1 MGMNALLPLNRLQR
15 KVMLIIIVIIVV
27 PMLITGWI
35 SASWIAGRTDESI
48 ERWLREAAQVNKD
61 SLDHLHENSRLFA
74 ELLEETTQGLLN
86 LKAGQSPVPRQ
97 LWRLA
102 KQLGINLVQVYD
114 YDSQLI
120 YSSHPIR
127 LATHWS
133 HGQDSAVVKVDQAG
147 KSLLAAITIMRI
159 PHDQPRHYR
168 LVLGTLFDKELL
180 YRLSQTSG
188 LKTRLF
194 YPRNGDFAKA
204 FSEEEQPLRLRL
216 PADAFDALSQRQ
228 SYYSTTAEAGQY
240 WGLYTP
246 LIDATGQ
253 VEAVLFSGLQH
264 QGSAR
269 LLTDQLSLT
278 LVISLLGIF
287 LASVTGMLLG
297 HIVIRPV
304 ESLRHGVMKL
314 AAQDFRASIPVT
326 SHDELGELAQSF
338 NAMAQRL
345 REARDEQRREFQ
357 RDKIAALGELSLAM
371 AHEIRNPI
379 GVIKTASRLMESS
392 QDPARRAE
400 LRRMIH
406 EESQRLDHLLN
417 DFQQLARHRRPEFAD
432 IDPLEPLNAALQV
445 LLAGRDNIEVVQKT
459 GHHDRQVRA
468 DRELLR
474 QAWIN
479 LVRNALD
486 AMGEGPG
493 RLVVRTI
500 VDDDTLSVTLQ
511 DSGPGISRELM
522 TRLFEPFFTTK
533 EHGSGLGLTIA
544 STLAEA
550 SGAYLELVPEVKSG
564 ACIAMRFP
572 VAGGEE

>member
-1 MGMNALLPLNRLQR
+1 MNVHLPFNRLQR
-15 KVMLIIIVIIVV
+15 KVLLVIIVIIVV
-27 PMLITGWI
+27 PMLVTGWF

-48 ERWLREAAQVNKD
+48 EHWIREAAQVNKD
-61 SLDHLHENSRLFA
+61 SLDRIHENSRLFA
-74 ELLEETTQGLLN
+74 DVLEESTQGTLN
-86 LKAGQSPVPRQ
+86 LEAGQSPVPKP
-97 LWRLA
+97 LWKLA
-102 KQLGINLVQVYD
+102 KQLDINLVQLYD
-114 YDSQLI
+114 YDNRLI

-127 LATHWS
+127 LATYWS
-133 HGQDSAVVKVDQAG
+133 RGQDSAVVKVDQAG
-147 KSLLAAITIMRI
+147 KSLLAAITIVRI
-159 PHDQPRHYR
+159 PRDQPRHYR

-180 YRLSQTSG
+180 NRLSRTSG

-194 YPRNGDFAKA
+194 YPRGGDFAKA
-204 FSEEEQPLRLRL
+204 FSEEEQPLKLRL
-216 PADAFDALSQRQ
+216 PESAFEALNHHRA
-228 SYYSTTAEAGQY
+228 YYSREAEGGRY

-246 LIDATGQ
+246 LVDATGQ

-278 LVISLLGIF
+278 VVITLLGIL
-287 LASVTGMLLG
+287 LAGVTGLLLG
-297 HIVIRPV
+297 RLVIRPV
-304 ESLRHGVMKL
+304 EYLRRGVMKL

-326 SHDELGELAQSF
+326 SQDELGELARAF
-338 NAMAQRL
+338 NDMAQRL
-345 REARDEQRREFQ
+345 REARDAQRREFQ

-379 GVIKTASRLMESS
+379 GVINTASRLMESS
-392 QDPARRAE
+392 RDPDRRAE
-400 LRRMIH
+400 LRRMIR
-406 EESQRLDHLLN
+406 EESLRLDRLLN

-432 IDPLEPLNAALQV
+432 IDPLEPLDAALQV
-445 LLAGRDNIEVVQKT
+445 QLAGRDDIEVVREA
-459 GHHDRQVRA
+459 GHQDRRVRA

-493 RLVVRTI
+493 RLVVRSSL
-500 VDDDTLSVTLQ
+500 DDNTLSVSLQ

-533 EHGSGLGLTIA
+533 DHGSGLGLTIA

-550 SGAYLELVPEVKSG
+550 NGAYLELVPEVETG
-564 ACIAMRFP
+564 TCIAMRFP
-572 VAGGEE
+572 IAGGEE

>member
-1 MGMNALLPLNRLQR
+1 MNARPTHNRLQR
-15 KVMLIIIVIIVV
+15 KVMIIIIVIIVA
-27 PMLITGWI
+27 PMLITGLI
-35 SASWIAGRTDESI
+35 SATWIAGRTDESI
-48 ERWLREAAQVNKD
+48 EHWIREAAQVNKD
-61 SLDHLHENSRLFA
+61 SLDRIHENSRLFA
-74 ELLEETTQGLLN
+74 DVLEESTQGKLT
-86 LKAGQSPVPRQ
+86 LKAGQSPVPAP

-102 KQLGINLVQVYD
+102 KQLDINLVQLYD
-114 YDSQLI
+114 YDNRLI
-120 YSSHPIR
+120 YSSHPIH
-127 LATHWS
+127 LATYWS
-133 HGQDSAVVKVDQAG
+133 RGQDSAVVKVDQAG
-147 KSLLAAITIMRI
+147 KSLLAGITIVRI

-180 YRLSQTSG
+180 NHLSQTSG

-204 FSEEEQPLRLRL
+204 FSEEEQPLKLRL
-216 PADAFDALSQRQ
+216 PASAFDALKHQQ
-228 SYYSTTAEAGQY
+228 AYYSTEAEAGQY

-253 VEAVLFSGLQH
+253 VEAVLFCGLRH

-278 LVISLLGIF
+278 FVITLLGIL
-287 LASVTGMLLG
+287 LASVTGTVLG
-297 HIVIRPV
+297 RIVIRPV
-304 ESLRHGVMKL
+304 ENLRHGVMKL

-326 SHDELGELAQSF
+326 SRDELGELAQAF
-338 NAMAQRL
+338 NDMALRL
-345 REARDEQRREFQ
+345 REARDAQRREFQ

-379 GVIKTASRLMESS
+379 GVINTASRLMESS

-400 LRRMIH
+400 LRRMIR
-406 EESQRLDHLLN
+406 EESLRLDHLLN

-432 IDPLEPLNAALQV
+432 IDPLEPLDAALQV
-445 LLAGRDNIEVVQKT
+445 LLAGRDNIEVVRKA
-459 GHHDRQVRA
+459 GHHGRRVRA

-493 RLVVRTI
+493 RLVVRTS
-500 VDDDTLSVTLQ
+500 VDDNTLSVSLQ
-511 DSGPGISRELM
+511 DSGPGISQELM

-550 SGAYLELVPEVKSG
+550 SGAYLELVPEVKTG

>member
-1 MGMNALLPLNRLQR
+1 MNALLPLNRLQR
-15 KVMLIIIVIIVV
+15 KVLLIIIVIIVV
-27 PMLITGWI
+27 PMLITGWF

-61 SLDHLHENSRLFA
+61 SLDRIHDNSRLFA
-74 ELLEETTQGLLN
+74 DVLEESAHGVVN
-86 LKAGQSPVPRQ
+86 LKAGQSPVPKQ

-102 KQLGINLVQVYD
+102 NQLGINLVQVYD
-114 YDSQLI
+114 YDNRLI

-127 LATHWS
+127 LATYWS

-147 KSLLAAITIMRI
+147 KSLLAAITIVRI

-180 YRLSQTSG
+180 NRLSRTSG

-216 PADAFDALSQRQ
+216 PAGAFDALYQRQ
-228 SYYSTTAEAGQY
+228 AYYSTTAEAGQY

-246 LIDATGQ
+246 LVDATGQ
-253 VEAVLFSGLQH
+253 VEAVLFSGLLH

-269 LLTDQLSLT
+269 LLTDQLTLT
-278 LVISLLGIF
+278 LVITLLGIL
-287 LASVTGMLLG
+287 LAGVTGLVFG
-297 HIVIRPV
+297 RIVIRPV
-304 ESLRHGVMKL
+304 EYLRHGVMKL
-314 AAQDFRASIPVT
+314 AAQDFRAAIPVT
-326 SHDELGELAQSF
+326 SQDELGELAQAF

-345 REARDEQRREFQ
+345 RESRDEQRREFQ

-417 DFQQLARHRRPEFAD
+417 DFQQLARHRRPEFAE
-432 IDPLEPLNAALQV
+432 IDPLEPLDAALKV
-445 LLAGRDNIEVVQKT
+445 LLAGRDTIEVVRKA
-459 GHHDRQVRA
+459 GHHERRVRA

-493 RLVVRTI
+493 RLVVRSS
-500 VDDDTLSVTLQ
+500 VDDNILSVSLQ

-550 SGAYLELVPEVKSG
+550 SGAYLELVPEVKTG

>member
-1 MGMNALLPLNRLQR
+1 MNALLHLNRLQR
-15 KVMLIIIVIIVV
+15 KVLVIIIVIIVV

-61 SLDHLHENSRLFA
+61 SLDRIHANSRLFA
-74 ELLEETTQGLLN
+74 DVLEESTHGALN
-86 LKAGQSPVPRQ
+86 LKAGQSPVPKQ

-102 KQLGINLVQVYD
+102 NQLGINLVQVYD
-114 YDSQLI
+114 YENQLI

-127 LATHWS
+127 LATYWS
-133 HGQDSAVVKVDQAG
+133 HGQDRAVVKVDQAG
-147 KSLLAAITIMRI
+147 KSLLAAITIVRI

-180 YRLSQTSG
+180 NQLSQTSG

-204 FSEEEQPLRLRL
+204 FSEEEQPLRLLL
-216 PADAFDALSQRQ
+216 PPGAFDALYQRQ
-228 SYYSTTAEAGQY
+228 AYYSRAAEGGQY

-246 LIDATGQ
+246 LVDATGQ

-269 LLTDQLSLT
+269 LLTDELALT
-278 LVISLLGIF
+278 VVITLLGIL
-287 LASVTGMLLG
+287 LASVTGLVFG
-297 HIVIRPV
+297 RIVIRPV
-304 ESLRHGVMKL
+304 EYLRHGVMKL

-326 SHDELGELAQSF
+326 SHDELGELAQAF

-345 REARDEQRREFQ
+345 REARDAQRREFQ

-392 QDPARRAE
+392 QDPDRRAE
-400 LRRMIH
+400 LRRMIR
-406 EESQRLDHLLN
+406 EESMRLDHLLN

-432 IDPLEPLNAALQV
+432 IDPLEPLDAALQV
-445 LLAGRDNIEVVQKT
+445 LLAGRDNIEVVRKAE
-459 GHHDRQVRA
+459 HHDRQIRA

-479 LVRNALD
+479 LARNALD

-493 RLVVRTI
+493 RLVIRSS
-500 VDDDTLSVTLQ
+500 VDDNTLSVFLQ

-550 SGAYLELVPEVKSG
+550 NGAYLELVPDVESG

-572 VAGGEE
+572 IAGGEE

>member
-1 MGMNALLPLNRLQR
+1 
-15 KVMLIIIVIIVV
+15 
-27 PMLITGWI
+27 
-35 SASWIAGRTDESI
+35 
-48 ERWLREAAQVNKD
+48 
-61 SLDHLHENSRLFA
+61 
-74 ELLEETTQGLLN
+74 
-86 LKAGQSPVPRQ
+86 
-97 LWRLA
+97 
-102 KQLGINLVQVYD
+102 
-114 YDSQLI
+114 
-120 YSSHPIR
+120 
-127 LATHWS
+127 
-133 HGQDSAVVKVDQAG
+133 
-147 KSLLAAITIMRI
+147 
-159 PHDQPRHYR
+159 
-168 LVLGTLFDKELL
+168 
-180 YRLSQTSG
+180 
-188 LKTRLF
+188 
-194 YPRNGDFAKA
+194 
-204 FSEEEQPLRLRL
+204 LRLRL
-216 PADAFDALSQRQ
+216 PAGAFDALYQRQ
-228 SYYSTTAEAGQY
+228 SYYSTAAEAGQY

-246 LIDATGQ
+246 LVDATGQ

-278 LVISLLGIF
+278 VVISLLGIL

-297 HIVIRPV
+297 RIVIRPV

-326 SHDELGELAQSF
+326 SNDELGELAQSF

-445 LLAGRDNIEVVQKT
+445 LLAGRDNIEVVRKT

-486 AMGEGPG
+486 AMGDGPG
-493 RLVVRTI
+493 RLVVRTS
-500 VDDDTLSVTLQ
+500 VDDNILSVSLQ

-550 SGAYLELVPEVKSG
+550 SGAYLELVPEVKTG
-564 ACIAMRFP
+564 ACIAMRFQ

>member
-1 MGMNALLPLNRLQR
+1 MNALLPLNRLQR
-15 KVMLIIIVIIVV
+15 KVVLVIGVIIVV

-35 SASWIAGRTDESI
+35 SASWIAGRMDESI
-48 ERWLREAAQVNKD
+48 EHWIREAAQVNKV
-61 SLDHLHENSRLFA
+61 SLDRLHENSRLFSDV
-74 ELLEETTQGLLN
+74 LEESTQGALT
-86 LKAGQSPVPRQ
+86 LKAGQSPVPTP

-102 KQLGINLVQVYD
+102 NQLGINLVQLYD
-114 YDSQLI
+114 YDNRLI

-127 LATHWS
+127 LATYWS
-133 HGQDSAVVKVDQAG
+133 HGQDSAVVKADQDG
-147 KSLLAAITIMRI
+147 KSLLAAITIVRI
-159 PHDQPRHYR
+159 PRDQPRHYR

-180 YRLSQTSG
+180 NRLSQTSG

-204 FSEEEQPLRLRL
+204 FSEEEQPLKLRL
-216 PADAFDALSQRQ
+216 PASAFEELNHRQ
-228 SYYSTTAEAGQY
+228 TYYSTTAESGQY

-246 LIDATGQ
+246 LVDATGQ
-253 VEAVLFSGLQH
+253 VEAVLFCGLQH

-278 LVISLLGIF
+278 LVITLLGIL

-297 HIVIRPV
+297 RLVIRPV
-304 ESLRHGVMKL
+304 EDLRHGVMKL

-326 SHDELGELAQSF
+326 SNDELGELAQAF
-338 NAMAQRL
+338 NDMAQRL
-345 REARDEQRREFQ
+345 REARDAQRREFQ

-379 GVIKTASRLMESS
+379 GVINTASRLMESS

-400 LRRMIH
+400 LHRMIR
-406 EESQRLDHLLN
+406 EESLRLDQLLN

-432 IDPLEPLNAALQV
+432 IDPLEPLDAALQV
-445 LLAGRDNIEVVQKT
+445 LLAGRDNIEVVRKDD
-459 GHHDRQVRA
+459 HHGRRVRA

-474 QAWIN
+474 QAWLN
-479 LVRNALD
+479 LVRNAMD
-486 AMGEGPG
+486 AIGEGPG
-493 RLVVRTI
+493 RLVVRTS
-500 VDDDTLSVTLQ
+500 VDDNTLSVSLQ

-550 SGAYLELVPEVKSG
+550 NGAYLELVPEVETG

>member
-1 MGMNALLPLNRLQR
+1 MSTLLHLNRLQR
-15 KVMLIIIVIIVV
+15 KVLLIIVVIIVV
-27 PMLITGWI
+27 PMLVAGWI

-48 ERWLREAAQVNKD
+48 EHWIREAAQVNKD
-61 SLDHLHENSRLFA
+61 SLDRIHGNARLFA
-74 ELLEETTQGLLN
+74 DVLEESTHGIWN
-86 LKAGQSPVPRQ
+86 FKAGHSPVPTQ

-102 KQLGINLVQVYD
+102 NELGINLVQLYD
-114 YDSQLI
+114 YDNQLI

-127 LATHWS
+127 LATYWS
-133 HGQDSAVVKVDQAG
+133 RGQDSAVVKVVQAD

-159 PHDQPRHYR
+159 PRDQPRHYR

-180 YRLSQTSG
+180 NRLSQTTG

-204 FSEEEQPLRLRL
+204 FSEEEQPLKLRL
-216 PADAFDALSQRQ
+216 PGRAFDELKHRQ
-228 SYYSTTAEAGQY
+228 AYYSTEAEGGRY

-246 LIDATGQ
+246 LIDATGR
-253 VEAVLFSGLQH
+253 VEAILFSGLQ
-264 QGSAR
+264 QRGSAR
-269 LLTDQLSLT
+269 LLTDQLALT
-278 LVISLLGIF
+278 LVITLLGIL
-287 LASVTGMLLG
+287 LASVTGLVFG
-297 HIVIRPV
+297 RIVIRPV
-304 ESLRHGVMKL
+304 EHLRHGVMKL

-326 SHDELGELAQSF
+326 GHDELGELAQAF
-338 NAMAQRL
+338 NDLAQRL
-345 REARDEQRREFQ
+345 REARDAQRREFQ

-400 LRRMIH
+400 LRRMIR
-406 EESQRLDHLLN
+406 EESLRLDHLLK
-417 DFQQLARHRRPEFAD
+417 DFQQLARHRRPEFQD
-432 IDPLEPLNAALQV
+432 IDPLEPLDAALQV
-445 LLAGRDNIEVVQKT
+445 LLAGRENIEVVRKP
-459 GHHDRQVRA
+459 GHHDHRIRA

-474 QAWIN
+474 QAWLN

-486 AMGEGPG
+486 AMGDGPG
-493 RLVVRTI
+493 RLVVGSE
-500 VDDDTLSVTLQ
+500 VDDNTLSVSLH

-533 EHGSGLGLTIA
+533 EHGSGLGVTIA

-550 SGAYLELVPEVKSG
+550 NGAYLELVPEVEAG
-564 ACIAMRFP
+564 ACFAMRFP
-572 VAGGEE
+572 IAGGEEE

>member
-1 MGMNALLPLNRLQR
+1 VLSLTRLQR
-15 KVMLIIIVIIVV
+15 KVLFVVIVIIVA
-27 PMLITGWI
+27 PMLVTGWI

-48 ERWLREAAQVNKD
+48 EHWIREAAQVNRN
-61 SLDHLHENSRLFA
+61 SLARLHENSRLFA
-74 ELLEETTQGLLN
+74 DVLEESTHGQLELR
-86 LKAGQSPVPRQ
+86 AGHSPVPKP

-102 KQLGINLVQVYD
+102 NQLGINLVQLYD
-114 YDSQLI
+114 LDNRLI
-120 YSSHPIR
+120 YSSHPIQ
-127 LATHWS
+127 LATYWS

-147 KSLLAAITIMRI
+147 KNLLAAITIVRI

-180 YRLSQTSG
+180 NRLAQTSG

-204 FSEEEQPLRLRL
+204 FSEEEQPLKLRL
-216 PADAFDALSQRQ
+216 PASAFEALNQHEP
-228 SYYSTTAEAGQY
+228 YYSRAAEDGQY

-246 LIDATGQ
+246 LVDATGR
-253 VEAVLFSGLQH
+253 VEAVLFSGLPH
-264 QGSAR
+264 QGSDR
-269 LLTDQLSLT
+269 LLTDQISLT
-278 LVISLLGIF
+278 LVITLLGVL

-297 HIVIRPV
+297 RLVIRPV
-304 ESLRHGVMKL
+304 EYLRRGVIKL
-314 AAQDFRASIPVT
+314 AAQDFRASIPV
-326 SHDELGELAQSF
+326 SSQDELGELARAF
-338 NAMAQRL
+338 NDMAQRL
-345 REARDEQRREFQ
+345 REARDAQRREFQ

-379 GVIKTASRLMESS
+379 GVINTASRLMESC
-392 QDPARRAE
+392 QDHDRLTE
-400 LRRMIH
+400 LRRMIR
-406 EESQRLDHLLN
+406 EESLRLDRLLN
-417 DFQQLARHRRPEFAD
+417 DFQQLARHRRPEFAE
-432 IDPLEPLNAALQV
+432 IDPLEPLEAALQV
-445 LLAGRDNIEVVQKT
+445 LLAGRDDVEVERHANHQ
-459 GHHDRQVRA
+459 GRRVRA

-486 AMGEGPG
+486 AMGDGPG
-493 RLVVRTI
+493 RLVVNSR
-500 VDDDTLSVTLQ
+500 VDDNSLSVSLQ

-533 EHGSGLGLTIA
+533 DHGTGLGLTIA

-550 SGAYLELVPEVKSG
+550 NGAYLELVPDVEAG

-572 VAGGEE
+572 IAGGEGK

>member
-1 MGMNALLPLNRLQR
+1 MLWLNRLQR
-15 KVMLIIIVIIVV
+15 KVLLVVIVIIVV
-27 PMLITGWI
+27 PMLVTGWI

-48 ERWLREAAQVNKD
+48 ERWIREAALVNRN
-61 SLDHLHENSRLFA
+61 SLARLHENSRLFA
-74 ELLEETTQGLLN
+74 DVLEESTHGQLDLR
-86 LKAGQSPVPRQ
+86 AGHSPVPKP

-102 KQLGINLVQVYD
+102 NQLGINLVQLYD
-114 YDSQLI
+114 FDNQLI
-120 YSSHPIR
+120 YSSHPIE
-127 LATHWS
+127 LATYWS

-147 KSLLAAITIMRI
+147 KNLLAAITILRI
-159 PHDQPRHYR
+159 PRDQPRHYR
-168 LVLGTLFDKELL
+168 LVLGTLFDKALL
-180 YRLSQTSG
+180 NRLAQTSG

-194 YPRNGDFAKA
+194 YPRKGDFAKA
-204 FSEEEQPLRLRL
+204 FSEEEQPLKLRL
-216 PADAFDALSQRQ
+216 PANAFEALNQRRP
-228 SYYSTTAEAGQY
+228 YYSRDAEDGQY

-246 LIDATGQ
+246 LVDATAR
-253 VEAVLFSGLQH
+253 VEAVLFSGLPH
-264 QGSAR
+264 RGSER

-278 LVISLLGIF
+278 LVITLLGIL

-297 HIVIRPV
+297 RLVIRPV
-304 ESLRHGVMKL
+304 EYLRRGVMKL

-326 SHDELGELAQSF
+326 SQDELGELARAF

-345 REARDEQRREFQ
+345 REARDAQRREFQ

-379 GVIKTASRLMESS
+379 GVINTASRLMESS
-392 QDPARRAE
+392 QDPDRRAE
-400 LRRMIH
+400 LRRMIR
-406 EESQRLDHLLN
+406 EESLRLDRLLN

-432 IDPLEPLNAALQV
+432 IDPLEPLDAALEV
-445 LLAGRDNIEVVQKT
+445 LLAGRDNVEVERKA
-459 GHHDRQVRA
+459 GHHGRRVQA

-493 RLVVRTI
+493 RLVVSSS
-500 VDDDTLSVTLQ
+500 VDDNSLSVSLQ
-511 DSGPGISRELM
+511 DSGPGISPELM

-533 EHGSGLGLTIA
+533 DHGSGLGLTIA

-550 SGAYLELVPEVKSG
+550 NGAYLEVVPEVESG
-564 ACIAMRFP
+564 ACIAMRFRI
-572 VAGGEE
+572 AGGEEE

>member
-1 MGMNALLPLNRLQR
+1 MNALLPLNRLQR

-74 ELLEETTQGLLN
+74 DVLEESTQGLLD

-97 LWRLA
+97 LGRLA

-114 YDSQLI
+114 YDNQLI

-127 LATHWS
+127 LATYWS

-147 KSLLAAITIMRI
+147 KSLLAAITIVRI

-180 YRLSQTSG
+180 NRLSRTSG

-216 PADAFDALSQRQ
+216 PAGAFDALYQRQ
-228 SYYSTTAEAGQY
+228 SYYSTAAEAGQY

-246 LIDATGQ
+246 LVDDTGQ

-278 LVISLLGIF
+278 VVISLLGIL
-287 LASVTGMLLG
+287 LASVTGILLG
-297 HIVIRPV
+297 RIVIQPV

-400 LRRMIH
+400 LRRMIQ

-432 IDPLEPLNAALQV
+432 IDPLEPLDSALQV
-445 LLAGRDNIEVVQKT
+445 LLAGRDNIEVVRKAD
-459 GHHDRQVRA
+459 HHDLRIRA

-493 RLVVRTI
+493 RLVVRTSM
-500 VDDDTLSVTLQ
+500 DDNTLSVSLQ

>member
-1 MGMNALLPLNRLQR
+1 MNALLPLNRLQR
-15 KVMLIIIVIIVV
+15 KVMLIIIVIIVA

-74 ELLEETTQGLLN
+74 DLLEESTQGLLN

-147 KSLLAAITIMRI
+147 KSLLAAITIVRI

-180 YRLSQTSG
+180 NRLSQTSG

-194 YPRNGDFAKA
+194 YPRNGDFANA
-204 FSEEEQPLRLRL
+204 FSEDEQPLKLRL
-216 PADAFDALSQRQ
+216 PAGAFDALYQRQ
-228 SYYSTTAEAGQY
+228 SYYSTAAESGQY

-246 LIDATGQ
+246 LVDATGQ

-278 LVISLLGIF
+278 VVISLLGIL

-297 HIVIRPV
+297 RIVIRPV

-445 LLAGRDNIEVVQKT
+445 LLAGRDNIEVVRKT

-493 RLVVRTI
+493 RLVVRTS
-500 VDDDTLSVTLQ
+500 VDDNTLSVSLQ

-550 SGAYLELVPEVKSG
+550 SGAYLELVPEVKTG

>member
-1 MGMNALLPLNRLQR
+1 MLALPNLNRLQR
-15 KVMLIIIVIIVV
+15 KVLFVITVIIVV
-27 PMLITGWI
+27 PMLITGWF
-35 SASWIAGRTDESI
+35 SASWITSRTDESI
-48 ERWLREAAQVNKD
+48 ERWIREAAQVNKD
-61 SLDHLHENSRLFA
+61 SLDRIHENSRVFA
-74 ELLEETTQGLLN
+74 DVLEESTQGVLN
-86 LKAGQSPVPRQ
+86 LEAGQSPVPTP

-102 KQLGINLVQVYD
+102 RQLDINLVQLYD
-114 YDSQLI
+114 YDNQLI

-127 LATHWS
+127 LATYWNQ
-133 HGQDSAVVKVDQAG
+133 GQDSAVVKVDQAG
-147 KSLLAAITIMRI
+147 KSLLAAITIVRI
-159 PHDQPRHYR
+159 PRDQPRHYR

-180 YRLSQTSG
+180 DRLSRSSG
-188 LKTRLF
+188 LRTRLF

-204 FSEEEQPLRLRL
+204 FSEEEQPLKLRL
-216 PADAFDALSQRQ
+216 PPSAFEELKHRHPF
-228 SYYSTTAEAGQY
+228 YSTEAETGKY

-246 LIDATGQ
+246 LVDATGQ

-264 QGSAR
+264 QGSAG
-269 LLTDQLSLT
+269 LLTDQLALT
-278 LVISLLGIF
+278 LVITLLGIL

-297 HIVIRPV
+297 RIVIRPV
-304 ESLRHGVMKL
+304 EYLRHGVMKL

-326 SHDELGELAQSF
+326 SRDELGELAQAF
-338 NAMAQRL
+338 NDMAQRL
-345 REARDEQRREFQ
+345 REARDDQRREFQ

-379 GVIKTASRLMESS
+379 GVISTASRLMDSS
-392 QDPARRAE
+392 RDPARQAE
-400 LRRMIH
+400 LRRMIR
-406 EESQRLDHLLN
+406 EESLRLDHLLN

-432 IDPLEPLNAALQV
+432 IDPLEPLDAALLV
-445 LLAGRDNIEVVQKT
+445 LLAGRDDIEVVHEA
-459 GHHDRQVRA
+459 GHRDRRVRA

-493 RLVVRTI
+493 RLVVRTS
-500 VDDDTLSVTLQ
+500 VDDNTLSVSLQ

-550 SGAYLELVPEVKSG
+550 NGAYLELVPEVETG

-572 VAGGEE
+572 IAGKGE

>member
-1 MGMNALLPLNRLQR
+1 VLSLNRLQR
-15 KVMLIIIVIIVV
+15 KVLFVVIVIIVA
-27 PMLITGWI
+27 PMLVTGWI

-48 ERWLREAAQVNKD
+48 EHWIREAAQVNKN
-61 SLDHLHENSRLFA
+61 SLARLHENSRLFA
-74 ELLEETTQGLLN
+74 DVLEESTHGRLELR
-86 LKAGQSPVPRQ
+86 AGHSPVPKP

-102 KQLGINLVQVYD
+102 NQLGINLVQLYD
-114 YDSQLI
+114 YDNQLI

-127 LATHWS
+127 LATYWS

-147 KSLLAAITIMRI
+147 KNLLAAITIVRI
-159 PHDQPRHYR
+159 PRDQPRHYR
-168 LVLGTLFDKELL
+168 LVLGTLFDKDLL
-180 YRLSQTSG
+180 NRLAQTSG

-204 FSEEEQPLRLRL
+204 FSEEEQPLKLRL
-216 PADAFDALSQRQ
+216 PASAFEALNQRQ
-228 SYYSTTAEAGQY
+228 PYSSREAEDGQY

-246 LIDATGQ
+246 LVDATGK
-253 VEAVLFSGLQH
+253 VEAVLFSGLPH
-264 QGSAR
+264 QGSER

-278 LVISLLGIF
+278 LVITLLGIL

-297 HIVIRPV
+297 RLVIRPV
-304 ESLRHGVMKL
+304 EYLRRGVIKL

-326 SHDELGELAQSF
+326 GKDELGELARAF
-338 NAMAQRL
+338 NNMAQRL
-345 REARDEQRREFQ
+345 REARDAQRREFQ

-379 GVIKTASRLMESS
+379 GVINTASRLMESC
-392 QDPARRAE
+392 QDNDRLTE
-400 LRRMIH
+400 LRRMIR
-406 EESQRLDHLLN
+406 EESLRLDRLLN

-432 IDPLEPLNAALQV
+432 IDPLEPLDAALQV
-445 LLAGRDNIEVVQKT
+445 LLAGRDNVEVVREA
-459 GHHDRQVRA
+459 GHQGRDVKA

-493 RLVVRTI
+493 RLVVRSS
-500 VDDDTLSVTLQ
+500 VDDNSLSVSLQ
-511 DSGPGISRELM
+511 DSGPGISPELM

-533 EHGSGLGLTIA
+533 DHGSGLGLTLA

-550 SGAYLELVPEVKSG
+550 NGAYLELVPDVGSG

-572 VAGGEE
+572 IAGGEEK

>member
-1 MGMNALLPLNRLQR
+1 MNARLSLNRLQR
-15 KVMLIIIVIIVV
+15 KVMLVIIVIIVV

-61 SLDHLHENSRLFA
+61 SLDRIHENSRLFA
-74 ELLEETTQGLLN
+74 DVLEESTQGVMN
-86 LKAGQSPVPRQ
+86 LKAGQSPVPSP

-102 KQLGINLVQVYD
+102 RQLDINLVQLYD
-114 YDSQLI
+114 YENRLI
-120 YSSHPIR
+120 YSSHPIH
-127 LATHWS
+127 LATYWS
-133 HGQDSAVVKVDQAG
+133 QGQDSAVVKVEQDG
-147 KSLLAAITIMRI
+147 NSLLAAITIVRI
-159 PHDQPRHYR
+159 PRDQPRHYR
-168 LVLGTLFDKELL
+168 LVLGTLFDKDLL
-180 YRLSQTSG
+180 NRLSQASG

-194 YPRNGDFAKA
+194 YPRNGDFARA
-204 FSEEEQPLRLRL
+204 FSEEEQPLKLLL
-216 PADAFDALSQRQ
+216 PASAFEALNHRQ
-228 SYYSTTAEAGQY
+228 AYYSQEAEDGQY

-246 LIDATGQ
+246 LVDATGR

-264 QGSAR
+264 RGSAW
-269 LLTDQLSLT
+269 LLTDESSLT
-278 LVISLLGIF
+278 LVITLLGIL

-297 HIVIRPV
+297 RIVIRPV

-326 SHDELGELAQSF
+326 SRDELGELAQAF

-379 GVIKTASRLMESS
+379 GVIKTASGLMEST

-400 LRRMIH
+400 LRRMIR
-406 EESQRLDHLLN
+406 EESLRLDHLLN
-417 DFQQLARHRRPEFAD
+417 DFQQLARHRRPEFTD

-445 LLAGRDNIEVVQKT
+445 LLAGRDNIEVVRKT
-459 GHHDRQVRA
+459 DHQGRRIRA

-486 AMGEGPG
+486 AMGEEPG
-493 RLVVRTI
+493 RLVVRTR
-500 VDDDTLSVTLQ
+500 VDDNTLSVSLQ

-550 SGAYLELVPEVKSG
+550 SGAYLELVPEVKTG

>member
-1 MGMNALLPLNRLQR
+1 MNARLPLNRLQR
-15 KVMLIIIVIIVV
+15 KVMLIIIVIIVA

-74 ELLEETTQGLLN
+74 DVLEESTQGLLD
-86 LKAGQSPVPRQ
+86 LKAGQSPVPKQ

-102 KQLGINLVQVYD
+102 RQLGINLVQVYD

-147 KSLLAAITIMRI
+147 KSLLAAITIVRI

-168 LVLGTLFDKELL
+168 LVLGTLFDKALL
-180 YRLSQTSG
+180 DRLNQASG

-204 FSEEEQPLRLRL
+204 FSEDEQPLKLRL
-216 PADAFDALSQRQ
+216 PAVAFDALYQRQ
-228 SYYSTTAEAGQY
+228 SYYSTAAESGQY

-246 LIDATGQ
+246 LVDATGQ

-269 LLTDQLSLT
+269 LLTDQLSLAV
-278 LVISLLGIF
+278 VISLLGIL

-297 HIVIRPV
+297 RIVIRPV

-338 NAMAQRL
+338 NTMAQRL

-392 QDPARRAE
+392 KDPARRAE

-445 LLAGRDNIEVVQKT
+445 LLAGRDNIEVVRKT
-459 GHHDRQVRA
+459 GHHGRQVRA

-493 RLVVRTI
+493 RLVVRTS
-500 VDDDTLSVTLQ
+500 VDDNTLSVSLQ

-533 EHGSGLGLTIA
+533 VHGSGLGLTIA

-550 SGAYLELVPEVKSG
+550 SGAYLELVPEVTTG

-572 VAGGEE
+572 VAGGEER

>member
-1 MGMNALLPLNRLQR
+1 MNALLPLNRLQR
-15 KVMLIIIVIIVV
+15 KVMLIIIVIIVA

-74 ELLEETTQGLLN
+74 DLLEESTQGLLN

-147 KSLLAAITIMRI
+147 KSLLAAITIVRI

-180 YRLSQTSG
+180 NRLSQTSG

-194 YPRNGDFAKA
+194 YPRNGDFANA
-204 FSEEEQPLRLRL
+204 FSEDEQPLKLRL
-216 PADAFDALSQRQ
+216 PAGAFDALYQRQ
-228 SYYSTTAEAGQY
+228 SYYSTAAESGQY

-246 LIDATGQ
+246 LVDATGQ

-278 LVISLLGIF
+278 VVISLLGIL

-297 HIVIRPV
+297 RIVIRPV

-445 LLAGRDNIEVVQKT
+445 LLAGRDNIEVVRKT

-493 RLVVRTI
+493 RLVVRTS
-500 VDDDTLSVTLQ
+500 VDDNTLSVSLQ

-550 SGAYLELVPEVKSG
+550 SGAYLELVPEVKAG

>member
-1 MGMNALLPLNRLQR
+1 MNALLPLNRLQR
-15 KVMLIIIVIIVV
+15 KVMLIIIVIIVA

-74 ELLEETTQGLLN
+74 DLLEESTQGLLN

-147 KSLLAAITIMRI
+147 KSLLAAITIVRI

-180 YRLSQTSG
+180 NRLSQTSG

-194 YPRNGDFAKA
+194 YPRNGDFANA
-204 FSEEEQPLRLRL
+204 FSEDEQPLKLRL
-216 PADAFDALSQRQ
+216 PAGAFDALYQRQ
-228 SYYSTTAEAGQY
+228 SYYSTAAESGQY

-246 LIDATGQ
+246 LVDATGQ

-278 LVISLLGIF
+278 VVISLLGIL

-297 HIVIRPV
+297 RIVIRPV

-445 LLAGRDNIEVVQKT
+445 LLAGRDNIEVVRKT
-459 GHHDRQVRA
+459 GHHDHQVRA

-493 RLVVRTI
+493 RLVVRTS
-500 VDDDTLSVTLQ
+500 VDDNTLSVSLQ

-550 SGAYLELVPEVKSG
+550 SGAYLELVPEVKAG

>member
-1 MGMNALLPLNRLQR
+1 
-15 KVMLIIIVIIVV
+15 
-27 PMLITGWI
+27 
-35 SASWIAGRTDESI
+35 
-48 ERWLREAAQVNKD
+48 
-61 SLDHLHENSRLFA
+61 
-74 ELLEETTQGLLN
+74 
-86 LKAGQSPVPRQ
+86 
-97 LWRLA
+97 
-102 KQLGINLVQVYD
+102 
-114 YDSQLI
+114 
-120 YSSHPIR
+120 
-127 LATHWS
+127 
-133 HGQDSAVVKVDQAG
+133 
-147 KSLLAAITIMRI
+147 
-159 PHDQPRHYR
+159 
-168 LVLGTLFDKELL
+168 
-180 YRLSQTSG
+180 
-188 LKTRLF
+188 
-194 YPRNGDFAKA
+194 
-204 FSEEEQPLRLRL
+204 
-216 PADAFDALSQRQ
+216 
-228 SYYSTTAEAGQY
+228 
-240 WGLYTP
+240 
-246 LIDATGQ
+246 
-253 VEAVLFSGLQH
+253 
-264 QGSAR
+264 
-269 LLTDQLSLT
+269 
-278 LVISLLGIF
+278 
-287 LASVTGMLLG
+287 
-297 HIVIRPV
+297 V

-445 LLAGRDNIEVVQKT
+445 LLAGRDNIEVVRKT

-493 RLVVRTI
+493 RLVVRTS
-500 VDDDTLSVTLQ
+500 VDDNTLSVSLQ

-550 SGAYLELVPEVKSG
+550 SGAYLELVPEVKTG

>member
-1 MGMNALLPLNRLQR
+1 VNPLLSLNRLQR
-15 KVMLIIIVIIVV
+15 KVLLVVGVIIVA
-27 PMLITGWI
+27 PMLVTGWI
-35 SASWIAGRTDESI
+35 SASWIASRTDASI
-48 ERWLREAAQVNKD
+48 EHWIREAAQVNKN
-61 SLDHLHENSRLFA
+61 SLDRLHENSRLFA
-74 ELLEETTQGLLN
+74 DVLEESTHGQMELR
-86 LKAGQSPVPRQ
+86 AGHSPVPTP

-102 KQLGINLVQVYD
+102 NQLGINLVQLYD
-114 YDSQLI
+114 VDNHLI
-120 YSSHPIR
+120 YSSHPIQ
-127 LATHWS
+127 LATYWS

-147 KSLLAAITIMRI
+147 KNLLAAITIVRI
-159 PHDQPRHYR
+159 PRDQPRHYR

-180 YRLSQTSG
+180 NRLGQTSG

-204 FSEEEQPLRLRL
+204 FSEEEQPLKLRL
-216 PADAFDALSQRQ
+216 PASAFDALNQNHP
-228 SYYSTTAEAGQY
+228 YYSQEAEDGQY

-246 LIDATGQ
+246 LVDATGQ
-253 VEAVLFSGLQH
+253 VEAVLFSGLLH
-264 QGSAR
+264 QGSER

-278 LVISLLGIF
+278 LVITLLGIL

-297 HIVIRPV
+297 RIVIRPV
-304 ESLRHGVMKL
+304 EHLRRGVMKL
-314 AAQDFRASIPVT
+314 AAQDFRAAIPVT
-326 SHDELGELAQSF
+326 SQDELGELARAF
-338 NAMAQRL
+338 NGMAQRL
-345 REARDEQRREFQ
+345 REARDAQRREFQ

-379 GVIKTASRLMESS
+379 GVINTASRLMESS
-392 QDPARRAE
+392 QDPDRRAE
-400 LRRMIH
+400 LRRMIR
-406 EESQRLDHLLN
+406 EESLRLDQLLN

-432 IDPLEPLNAALQV
+432 IDPLEPLDAALQV
-445 LLAGRDNIEVVQKT
+445 QLAGRDNIEVVRAA
-459 GHHDRQVRA
+459 GHHGRRVRA

-493 RLVVRTI
+493 RLVIRSSL
-500 VDDDTLSVTLQ
+500 DDNSLSVSLQ
-511 DSGPGISRELM
+511 DSGPGISQELM

-533 EHGSGLGLTIA
+533 DHGSGLGLTIA

-550 SGAYLELVPEVKSG
+550 NGAYLELVPEVENG

-572 VAGGEE
+572 IAGGEEG

>member
-1 MGMNALLPLNRLQR
+1 MLALPNLNRLQR
-15 KVMLIIIVIIVV
+15 KVLFVIIVIIVV
-27 PMLITGWI
+27 PMLITGWF
-35 SASWIAGRTDESI
+35 SAAWITGRTDESI
-48 ERWLREAAQVNKD
+48 EHWIREAAQVNKD
-61 SLDHLHENSRLFA
+61 SLDRIHENSRLFA
-74 ELLEETTQGLLN
+74 DVLEETTQGLLN
-86 LKAGQSPVPRQ
+86 LEAGQSPVPTP

-102 KQLGINLVQVYD
+102 KQLGINLVQLYD
-114 YDSQLI
+114 YDNQLI

-127 LATHWS
+127 LATYWNQ
-133 HGQDSAVVKVDQAG
+133 GQDSAVVKADQAG
-147 KSLLAAITIMRI
+147 KSLLAAITIVRI

-168 LVLGTLFDKELL
+168 LVLGTLFDKALL
-180 YRLSQTSG
+180 NRLSRSSG

-204 FSEEEQPLRLRL
+204 FSEEEQPLKLRL
-216 PADAFDALSQRQ
+216 PPSAFEALKHRHA
-228 SYYSTTAEAGQY
+228 YYSTEAETGQY

-246 LIDATGQ
+246 LVDATGQ

-264 QGSAR
+264 QGSAG
-269 LLTDQLSLT
+269 LLTDRLALT
-278 LVISLLGIF
+278 LVITLLGII

-297 HIVIRPV
+297 RIVIRPV
-304 ESLRHGVMKL
+304 EYLRHGVMKL

-326 SHDELGELAQSF
+326 SNDELGELAQAF
-338 NAMAQRL
+338 NEMAQRL
-345 REARDEQRREFQ
+345 REARDAQRREFQ

-379 GVIKTASRLMESS
+379 GVINTASRLMESS
-392 QDPARRAE
+392 GDPARRAE
-400 LRRMIH
+400 LRRMIR
-406 EESQRLDHLLN
+406 EESLRLDQLLN

-432 IDPLEPLNAALQV
+432 IDPLEPLDAALQV
-445 LLAGRDNIEVVQKT
+445 LLAGRDNIEVVRKA
-459 GHHDRQVRA
+459 GHNGRRVRA
-468 DRELLR
+468 DPELLR

-493 RLVVRTI
+493 TLVARTS
-500 VDDDTLSVTLQ
+500 VDENTLSVSLQ
-511 DSGPGISRELM
+511 DSGPGISREQM

-550 SGAYLELVPEVKSG
+550 SGAYLELVPEVETG

-572 VAGGEE
+572 VAGREE

>member
-1 MGMNALLPLNRLQR
+1 MNALLPLNRLQR
-15 KVMLIIIVIIVV
+15 KVMLIIIVIIVA

-74 ELLEETTQGLLN
+74 DLLEESTQGLLN

-147 KSLLAAITIMRI
+147 KSLLAAITIVRI

-180 YRLSQTSG
+180 NRLSQTSG

-194 YPRNGDFAKA
+194 YPRNGDFANA
-204 FSEEEQPLRLRL
+204 FSEDEQPLKLRL
-216 PADAFDALSQRQ
+216 PAGAFDALYQRQ
-228 SYYSTTAEAGQY
+228 SYYSTAAESGQY

-246 LIDATGQ
+246 LVDATGQ

-278 LVISLLGIF
+278 VVISLLGIL

-297 HIVIRPV
+297 RIVIRPV

-445 LLAGRDNIEVVQKT
+445 LLAGRDNIEVVRKT

-479 LVRNALD
+479 LARNALD

-493 RLVVRTI
+493 RLVVRTS
-500 VDDDTLSVTLQ
+500 VDDNTLSVSLQ

-550 SGAYLELVPEVKSG
+550 SGAYLELVPEVKTG